1 MSSSSGL
8 HARKKTSN
16 HDTEDHTD
24 IETPKSPSGKGI
36 DDKEHRQIG
45 FLSRYV
51 RSEIG
56 CAIEVVVGFLLFGL
70 FLGYMILHHQQR
82 KVRRIELNSI
92 DLIQI
97 ELNIIRAKSLS
108 LKLLP
113 RVY

>member
-16 HDTEDHTD
+16 HDTEDPAD
-24 IETPKSPSGKGI
+24 IEIPKSPSSKGI
-36 DDKEHRQIG
+36 DKEHYRRTG
-45 FLSRYV
+45 FLRRYV

-82 KVRRIELNSI
+82 KVRNLNAIEFWT
-92 DLIQI
+92 
-97 ELNIIRAKSLS
+97 E
-108 LKLLP
+108 
-113 RVY
+113 Y